1 MTGSNKYENTGQ
13 IFYDSGI
20 IEDRIIE
27 RQWTLNDIINK
38 QDIVA
43 EMARELLSE
52 MDIDTMYWIVCDTEI
67 PKGTMSF
74 AKAIG
79 DRTFERLE
87 EWITVKLSVYLK
99 SATVK
104 LNPLVNLN
112 EKIEE
117 EMEEELGEGEGELE
131 RLEENTNQDEK
142 IVTLKERIKNDT
154 HQLSEEEMRKKG
166 MI

>member
-1 MTGSNKYENTGQ
+1 MIGSDKYTNKGQ

-20 IEDRIIE
+20 IEDRIKE

-38 QDIVA
+38 QDTVSDL
-43 EMARELLSE
+43 AREIISE
-52 MDIDTMYWIVCDTEI
+52 MDIETMYWVVCDTEI

-79 DRTFERLE
+79 DRAFDKVE
-87 EWITVKLSVYLK
+87 EWITAKLSVYLK
-99 SATVK
+99 TATV
-104 LNPLVNLN
+104 NFN
-112 EKIEE
+112 EGIEE
-117 EMEEELGEGEGELE
+117 KTEEELGSREGKLE
-131 RLEENTNQDEK
+131 RLQEDSNDDEK

-154 HQLSEEEMRKKG
+154 HQLSETEMKKKG